1 MDWFK
6 AFRSHDT
13 SSRQVNALFELMEAR
28 LSATRTVHSGQNG
41 DAVGAKTLESL
52 FTQKD
57 VMKVLINHPL
67 CIFALFSRWI
77 FSL

>member
-1 MDWFK
+1 
-6 AFRSHDT
+6 
-13 SSRQVNALFELMEAR
+13 VNALFELMEAR

-57 VMKVLINHPL
+57 VMKAHSLEAESSVLEVIE
-67 CIFALFSRWI
+67 
-77 FSL
+77 